1 MKCNEF
7 LVIVITIIGYF
18 CGHIPLSTMF
28 LEEMDAV
35 LFGHFLLSMQFA
47 QFLFH
52 VYGWMS

>member
-18 CGHIPLSTMF
+18 CLYYGHIPLSTMF

-35 LFGHFLLSMQFA
+35 LFGHLLLSMQFA
-47 QFLFH
+47 
-52 VYGWMS
+52 